1 MAHNMVQGL
10 MGESGFATRRS
21 RAQAIRRE
29 GLPPLRGQRRCT
41 AERGLGDAGGGSSWP
56 LDKRQERR
64 GGRKEGEAGEGS
76 FPPASMW
83 FLCYFVHRHLDFRVP
98 ELEALA
104 RLAGA
109 LPPLCHRL
117 PDGDHPDSP
126 FCFVDLPSEAA
137 AVAIAAR
144 SMLIKAFFEVWG
156 EASDYEGLE
165 VAIAAYPEDRKALY
179 LGADSSFKY
188 VVDCFGRIL
197 SMQEQQDRIDR
208 VSYVPFQGR
217 VQLRNPDHKFWIIE
231 SQDSGTNR
239 GLPPLASQRVIFARE
254 VACSDRPNLITKY
267 ALPSR
272 NFLGPTAMDAE
283 VAFIMANQ
291 ALARQGSLVYDP
303 FAGTGSIL
311 VAAAHHGAMTV
322 GADID
327 IRILRDGKGPDRNV
341 WANFEQY
348 GLPLPLTLLRADNN
362 SPPWRP
368 DLREVFDAI
377 ICDPPYGVRA
387 GGRKSGGRKLLAGC
401 SPDEYM
407 IPEDKRDSHIPS
419 TAPYTMAECLHDLLD
434 VAARLL
440 IMGGRLV
447 FFYPAARQSYR
458 DDELPT
464 HPCFTLVANCE
475 QVLTQRWSRRLL
487 TMEKCAPYSLEVEL
501 TAAARHLDFRVNHV
515 ALLAEARKADL
526 HDLVFAPAN
535 SAAYLHRQ
543 ASMAGC
549 SEETGSDGFASERRR
564 HNLAHGHAGGP
575 RLGVGTQEVR
585 RPRVLLARGMF
596 RRANPRAGEALLH
609 FLLTAPAAAA
619 AAAAPQQPGT
629 AACKPDAL
637 RNMWPILDPR
647 QAREFRKVAH
657 ARIMELEAAG
667 ALPRSSS
674 RLSSLAAC
682 GGPRFVE
689 LLWQLSDFVL
699 HEEYSKRCR
708 NVTNGLQSFSAATPA
723 DVAPSTLLAVTKARI
738 TLERKAFLTRALHRS
753 QLEVSWQAFAKS
765 VTAENRQLQA
775 EQAHIVAE
783 LGDAQLAVE
792 ESIQQAAGGT
802 GCKWDALLAHL
813 YRVQNVATKELQEA
827 ISSRENSCR
836 LDGPLLANRSIPRSA
851 QTLGQKPSGG
861 GIDIAAILQ
870 TLARAV
876 WQFVPSLEQLTRTQS
891 ASEVT
896 LLSSVAS
903 TGAKDSDRSHIVTMQ
918 AAIGEQQRRCRDL
931 QVLFSKLLD
940 TLLPDETTIAEL
952 KQRVELAD
960 GDTQHAHAALS
971 AWGKAAAATS
981 QASSSGT
988 PTSRQLLGL
997 LEERAEMQQAANSL
1011 ALVPPTPAA
1020 RLPGSRLVQQGGGG
1034 EPLRLSPVQENAS
1047 HASAAGAWASPLPE
1061 HGAPLDDL
1069 IELRQNIML
1078 TAQRRL
1084 QEERDLHLWHSR
1096 QAAPLQDALR
1106 TPRTEVLRMPE
1117 RASRGW
1123 RPRLSSAGSFDPQQ
1137 LPSDSPWKPGPD
1149 CSTNQH
1155 SCTAAH
1161 LTAAKMDNHDKACKK
1176 TPHLEVSPKLHRFR
1190 LSEAEL
1196 DSPFFEA
1203 YSNGNEA
1210 SGDFDLLGACTF
1222 LLIASQKSALIA
1234 GLAHVR
1240 RRCSPPLDPFNYA
1253 SSEATEAGHLVAPA
1267 MYTRAYALRERIRR
1281 PHCSLPWPQD
1291 MTARFQERVFTV
1303 VGLIGPQKSDWRL
1316 KTACMHASRRVE
1328 VALHSQRHSSGLSKE
1343 PAGRIGEK
1351 GSWIWKLE
1359 QCSE

>member
-1 MAHNMVQGL
+1 MAHNMVQGFGDGGRA
-10 MGESGFATRRS
+10 GENPEPGSANPTLHPSPLALLGCLRRHAGLRQRALRRASQERQPSGARVAAT
-21 RAQAIRRE
+21 A
-29 GLPPLRGQRRCT
+29 GQRRFT
-41 AERGLGDAGGGSSWP
+41 AERGLADTGGASG
-56 LDKRQERR
+56 RQWDDGRR
-64 GGRKEGEAGEGS
+64 GEEEGRRARQGRVR
-76 FPPASMW
+76 FPPAPMW

-109 LPPLCHRL
+109 QPPFCHRL

-144 SMLIKAFFEVWG
+144 SMLVKAFFEVWG

-165 VAIAAYPEDRKALY
+165 VAIAAYPPDRKAPY
-179 LGADSSFKY
+179 LGADTSFKY

-267 ALPSR
+267 ALPTR

-311 VAAAHHGAMTV
+311 VAAAHYGAMTV

-341 WANFEQY
+341 WANFEQ
-348 GLPLPLTLLRADNN
+348 
-362 SPPWRP
+362 
-368 DLREVFDAI
+368 VFDAI

-419 TAPYTMAECLHDLLD
+419 TAPYTMAECLQDLLD
-434 VAARLL
+434 IAARLL

-458 DDELPT
+458 DDELPM

-501 TAAARHLDFRVNHV
+501 AAAARHLDFRENHV

-549 SEETGSDGFASERRR
+549 GEEMGSDGLLGGRPSPES
-564 HNLAHGHAGGP
+564 GIITAGLSRP
-575 RLGVGTQEVR
+575 AYRAKCAAEAAALTSCRLLGFDSRGCGVE
-585 RPRVLLARGMF
+585 LARGMF

-609 FLLTAPAAAA
+609 FLLTAPAAVAA
-619 AAAAPQQPGT
+619 AAAAAAGPQQHGT
-629 AACKPDAL
+629 AAGKPDAL

-647 QAREFRKVAH
+647 QARDFRKVAH
-657 ARIMELEAAG
+657 ARIMELEAAS

-682 GGPRFVE
+682 GGLRFVE
-689 LLWQLSDFVL
+689 LLWQLSDIVL
-699 HEEYSKRCR
+699 QEEYSKRCR
-708 NVTNGLQSFSAATPA
+708 NVTDGLQSFSAAMPA
-723 DVAPSTLLAVTKARI
+723 DVPPSTLLAVTKARI
-738 TLERKAFLTRALHRS
+738 TLERKVLLKRALHRS
-753 QLEVSWQAFAKS
+753 QLEVSWHAFAKS

-775 EQAHIVAE
+775 EQAYIVAE
-783 LGDAQLAVE
+783 LGDAHLAVE
-792 ESIQQAAGGT
+792 ESIQQVAGGT

-827 ISSRENSCR
+827 ISSRESRCR
-836 LDGPLLANRSIPRSA
+836 LDGISLADHSIPRNA
-851 QTLGQKPSGG
+851 QSLGQRPSGG
-861 GIDIAAILQ
+861 RVDIAAILQ
-870 TLARAV
+870 QLARAV
-876 WQFVPSLEQLTRTQS
+876 WQFVPSLEQLTGTQS
-891 ASEVT
+891 ASEVA

-903 TGAKDSDRSHIVTMQ
+903 TSAKDSNRSHIVTMQ
-918 AAIGEQQRRCRDL
+918 AAIREQQRRCRDL

-940 TLLPDETTIAEL
+940 TLPCIELNIAAL

-960 GDTQHAHAALS
+960 GDTQHAHAALL

-981 QASSSGT
+981 QVSSSGT
-988 PTSRQLLGL
+988 PTSRQILGM
-997 LEERAEMQQAANSL
+997 LEERAEVQQAASPL

-1020 RLPGSRLVQQGGGG
+1020 RLPGSRLAQQGGGD
-1034 EPLRLSPVQENAS
+1034 ELLRLSPVQES
-1047 HASAAGAWASPLPE
+1047 GGHVSAAGAWASPLPV

-1069 IELRQNIML
+1069 IELRNNIML
-1078 TAQRRL
+1078 KAQRRL

-1106 TPRTEVLRMPE
+1106 TPGTEVLRLQE

-1149 CSTNQH
+1149 CSMNQH

-1161 LTAAKMDNHDKACKK
+1161 LTAAKMDNDDKACKK

-1190 LSEAEL
+1190 LSDAEL

-1203 YSNGNEA
+1203 DSNGNEA
-1210 SGDFDLLGACTF
+1210 SGDFDLLGACPF
-1222 LLIASQKSALIA
+1222 LLIASQNT
-1234 GLAHVR
+1234 HVR
-1240 RRCSPPLDPFNYA
+1240 RRCSPPLDPFN
-1253 SSEATEAGHLVAPA
+1253 V
-1267 MYTRAYALRERIRR
+1267 
-1281 PHCSLPWPQD
+1281 
-1291 MTARFQERVFTV
+1291 
-1303 VGLIGPQKSDWRL
+1303 
-1316 KTACMHASRRVE
+1316 
-1328 VALHSQRHSSGLSKE
+1328 
-1343 PAGRIGEK
+1343 
-1351 GSWIWKLE
+1351 
-1359 QCSE
+1359 